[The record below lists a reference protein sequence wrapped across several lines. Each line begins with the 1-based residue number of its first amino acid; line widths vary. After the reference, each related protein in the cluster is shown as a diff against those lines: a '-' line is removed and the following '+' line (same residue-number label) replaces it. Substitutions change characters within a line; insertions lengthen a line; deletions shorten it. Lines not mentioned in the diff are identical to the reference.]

1 MSVFS
6 LDTDIITRL
15 LKKHPGNQP
24 VVDRFRE
31 EINRNSLFLICPVVY
46 YEIRREL
53 LLKDAAVQLTAF
65 EKLVEAMAWKE
76 FSLPIWRRA
85 SSLWSTLRARGLSHH
100 DADVLIAAHALAS
113 GSKTGA
119 INPAESKSI
128 SQTSPRR
135 GVSIFLPEGFE

>member
-1 MSVFS
+1 MSAYS
-6 LDTDIITRL
+6 LDTDIITKL

-31 EINRNSLFLICPVVY
+31 EIRRNSLFFICPVVC

-76 FSLPIWRRA
+76 FSAPIWRRA
-85 SSLWSTLRARGLSHH
+85 SKLWSTLRAQGRSHH
-100 DADVLIAAHALAS
+100 DADVLIAAHALEYGAVLVTENV
-113 GSKTGA
+113 GHFQDTG
-119 INPAESKSI
+119 ILVENWGK
-128 SQTSPRR
+128 
-135 GVSIFLPEGFE
+135 